1 MKKKTLVNLIA
12 ILVALVV
19 VVVCS
24 IFIQATEIPD
34 GGSRY
39 YSTFVALLPPL
50 IAIALALIT
59 KEVYSSLF
67 IGMRQI

>member
-1 MKKKTLVNLIA
+1 MKKKTLINSIA

-19 VVVCS
+19 VVVCA
-24 IFIQATEIPD
+24 IFIQSTDVPD

-39 YSTFVALLPPL
+39 YSTFVSLLPPL

-59 KEVYSSLF
+59 K
-67 IGMRQI
+67 